1 MKPLNH
7 AERTT
12 RLWKFTLYY
21 VLALALPL
29 VASYY
34 LFSNDTVAEENK
46 ILKRDLERT
55 QIEQYKMLIQLD
67 TLTGYLQRIEA
78 NDRQLRVESNDLV
91 VGDLNKKNEDHLNS
105 IAVTLSELRR
115 DSTTMQFPTSKRFA
129 HNMLRDFDL
138 FRSNRNTVDFL
149 RKSLD
154 KSGINTSD
162 REQLAAELAQTK
174 QLLATYQATAAAA
187 ANNRPAPALRSDG
200 GGGGGGGARGGSSG
214 DLKARLEASADQVA
228 LLSDQ
233 VKFANA
239 DCLRLRAASMGRE
252 QRKEML
258 QQSRKGFVA
267 IVQNPSSDD
276 MKETVMKMIDMIDKE
291 LGRKRGLFGYK

>member
-7 AERTT
+7 TERTT

-46 ILKRDLERT
+46 TLKRDLERT
-55 QIEQYKMLIQLD
+55 RIEQHKMLTQLD

-115 DSTTMQFPTSKRFA
+115 DSTTMQYPTSKRFA
-129 HNMLRDFDL
+129 NNMLRDFDL

-187 ANNRPAPALRSDG
+187 ANNRPAPTPRNDG
-200 GGGGGGGARGGSSG
+200 GGGGGSRGGNSG
-214 DLKARLEASADQVA
+214 DLKARLEASTDQVA
-228 LLSDQ
+228 FLSDQ

-239 DCLRLRAASMGRE
+239 DCLRLRAASMNRE

-258 QQSRKGFVA
+258 EQSRKGFVA